1 MSDEVA
7 DLKRQVADL
16 VAENEKLKKQLTETR
31 AQRAEYLKYICE
43 LLPPVEMPTE
53 EEMADQMKHLV
64 PAEQVLREIDEIIQK
79 GGK

>member
-7 DLKRQVADL
+7 DLKRQVAAL

-31 AQRAEYLKYICE
+31 AQRAEYLNYICE
-43 LLPPVEMPTE
+43 LLPPVELPSE
-53 EEMADQMKHLV
+53 EEMADQMKHLI
-64 PAEQVLREIDEIIQK
+64 PAEQVMREIDEIIRK